1 MRNRLFFL
9 IAALCLALS
18 QSHSYAQKYIYGDVH
33 DWLTNALMENVKA
46 VLMTSDSVVIDSMY
60 TGWKGQ
66 VDETKKPGYLRLK
79 TSLLHISLNFL
90 STIIKHSISGLILIQ
105 EAVCNITI
113 TAL

>member
-33 DWLTNALMENVKA
+33 DWLTNRLMENVKA

-60 TGWKGQ
+60 TGIQAGWGKSTKQ
-66 VDETKKPGYLRLK
+66 KKPGYLRLK
-79 TSLLHISLNFL
+79 TSLLHIS
-90 STIIKHSISGLILIQ
+90 
-105 EAVCNITI
+105 
-113 TAL
+113 